1 MPIDNAA
8 VHKIAKL
15 SRIKINDNQ
24 VAATAKELESIL
36 NWIETLQEV
45 NTDNVLPMIG
55 GSDIQSLGRD
65 DVVNDGNYSDKILAN
80 APEAREDFF
89 GVPKVIE

>member
-1 MPIDNAA
+1 MPIDDAD

-15 SRIKINDNQ
+15 SRIKIDDKQ
-24 VAATAKELESIL
+24 VVATAEELGSIL
-36 NWIETLQEV
+36 NWIEKLREV
-45 NTDNVLPMIG
+45 DTDNVLPMIG